1 MKMIKKFPPLPPEYS
16 GAARTANNAG
26 DDVTN
31 TATAGPTAGLTMGA
45 TKGSIK
51 GATNNATVSG
61 YNIEDL
67 LCLLEDGP
75 DDFGI
80 DFSED
85 ELRYLDSQVY
95 VDLLSDPG
103 FKTVFCSPDN
113 SDLLIALINVMLHN
127 DRHVEKIIN
136 IRNEVASPSIDGGR
150 VVMDLTCIDE
160 QGRVFDIEVQKVS
173 NDSLFKR
180 FVNYACKTYE
190 LGLRRPSDA
199 DSSKSDRRNVR
210 DNIKAMKDEFENEIM
225 QDEFANGLD
234 EIDETDEIDAAETS
248 SATAEIDTSEIDD
261 SEIDVRPLYRP
272 SIYSRLK
279 PVYVIVILK
288 SKPMTEDG
296 VTYGQRLFSHYT
308 LKEYSTNEFAPSTIN
323 IIFASL
329 GFFDKK
335 PGECTTDLDR
345 WCYMFKHLGK
355 MKNLPSWVEDK
366 VMARLLSASRVAN
379 FNKVQKKL
387 YIKMS
392 MDKEALIDD
401 LNSVW
406 NFGVKK
412 GLKQGLSKGLK
423 QGRKQGLKQGIKL
436 GVDEGIQQQA
446 RNGAKNLILAG
457 VPFETIASCMGLS
470 IDEVKKLAEN

>member
-1 MKMIKKFPPLPPEYS
+1 MVKKFPTLPPEYS
-16 GAARTANNAG
+16 GAARTADNAG
-26 DDVTN
+26 DDV
-31 TATAGPTAGLTMGA
+31 
-45 TKGSIK
+45 
-51 GATNNATVSG
+51 TNNATVSG

-160 QGRVFDIEVQKVS
+160 QDRVFDIEVQKVS

-190 LGLRRPSDA
+190 LGLRRPTDA

-210 DNIKAMKDEFENEIM
+210 DNIKAMKDEFANEIM
-225 QDEFANGLD
+225 QDEFAN
-234 EIDETDEIDAAETS
+234 
-248 SATAEIDTSEIDD
+248 EIDD
-261 SEIDVRPLYRP
+261 SEIAVRPLYRP

-288 SKPMTEDG
+288 SKPMPEDG

-412 GLKQGLSKGLK
+412 GLSQGLKQGLSKGLK
-423 QGRKQGLKQGIKL
+423 QGRKQGIQQ
-436 GVDEGIQQQA
+436 GIQQQA
-446 RNGAKNLILAG
+446 QSGAKNLILAG

>member
-1 MKMIKKFPPLPPEYS
+1 MKMIKKFPTLPPEYS
-16 GAARTANNAG
+16 GAARTADNAG
-26 DDVTN
+26 NDVN
-31 TATAGPTAGLTMGA
+31 
-45 TKGSIK
+45 
-51 GATNNATVSG
+51 NNATVSG
-61 YNIEDL
+61 YSTEDL

-190 LGLRRPSDA
+190 LGLRRPTDA

-210 DNIKAMKDEFENEIM
+210 DNIKAMKDEFENEIV
-225 QDEFANGLD
+225 QDEFANEID
-234 EIDETDEIDAAETS
+234 EIDENDDAETS
-248 SATAEIDTSEIDD
+248 SAAVEIDD
-261 SEIDVRPLYRP
+261 SEIAVRPLYRP

-423 QGRKQGLKQGIKL
+423 QGRKQGIQQ
-436 GVDEGIQQQA
+436 GIQQQA
-446 RNGAKNLILAG
+446 QSGAKNLILAG

>member
-16 GAARTANNAG
+16 GAARTSDNAG
-26 DDVTN
+26 NDAN
-31 TATAGPTAGLTMGA
+31 
-45 TKGSIK
+45 
-51 GATNNATVSG
+51 NNATVSG

-150 VVMDLTCIDE
+150 VIMDLTCIDE
-160 QGRVFDIEVQKVS
+160 QGRIFDIEVQKVS

-190 LGLRRPSDA
+190 LGLRRPTDA
-199 DSSKSDRRNVR
+199 DSSKSDRRNLR
-210 DNIKAMKDEFENEIM
+210 DNIKAMKDEFANEIM
-225 QDEFANGLD
+225 QDEFAN
-234 EIDETDEIDAAETS
+234 
-248 SATAEIDTSEIDD
+248 EIDD
-261 SEIDVRPLYRP
+261 AEIDVRPLYRP

-288 SKPMTEDG
+288 SKPMPEDG

-335 PGECTTDLDR
+335 PGECKTDLDR

-412 GLKQGLSKGLK
+412 GLSKGLK
-423 QGRKQGLKQGIKL
+423 QGRKQ
-436 GVDEGIQQQA
+436 GIQQQA

>member
-26 DDVTN
+26 NKVN
-31 TATAGPTAGLTMGA
+31 
-45 TKGSIK
+45 
-51 GATNNATVSG
+51 NNATVSG
-61 YNIEDL
+61 YSTEDL

-127 DRHVEKIIN
+127 DRHVEKIVN

-190 LGLRRPSDA
+190 LGLRRPTDA

-210 DNIKAMKDEFENEIM
+210 DNIKAMKDEFANEIM
-225 QDEFANGLD
+225 QDEFANEID
-234 EIDETDEIDAAETS
+234 EIDETDDTETS
-248 SATAEIDTSEIDD
+248 SADAEIDTSEIDD
-261 SEIDVRPLYRP
+261 AEIDVRPLYRP

-288 SKPMTEDG
+288 SKPMPEDG

-412 GLKQGLSKGLK
+412 GLSKGLK
-423 QGRKQGLKQGIKL
+423 QSRKQ
-436 GVDEGIQQQA
+436 GIQQQA

>member
-1 MKMIKKFPPLPPEYS
+1 MVKKFPTLPPEYS
-16 GAARTANNAG
+16 GAARTADNAGNNVTNNAITG
-26 DDVTN
+26 S
-31 TATAGPTAGLTMGA
+31 A
-45 TKGSIK
+45 KGSIK
-51 GATNNATVSG
+51 GATTSTAPTTSATNNATVSG
-61 YNIEDL
+61 YNTEDL

-113 SDLLIALINVMLHN
+113 SDLLIALINVMLPN

-150 VVMDLTCIDE
+150 VIMDLTCIDE
-160 QGRVFDIEVQKVS
+160 QGRIFDIEVQKVS

-190 LGLRRPSDA
+190 LGLRRPTDA

-210 DNIKAMKDEFENEIM
+210 DNIKAMKDEFANEIM
-225 QDEFANGLD
+225 QDEFANG
-234 EIDETDEIDAAETS
+234 IDEIDAAETS
-248 SATAEIDTSEIDD
+248 SSAAEIN
-261 SEIDVRPLYRP
+261 VRPLYRP

-335 PGECTTDLDR
+335 PGECKTDLDR

-379 FNKVQKKL
+379 FNKLQKKL

-412 GLKQGLSKGLK
+412 GLKQG
-423 QGRKQGLKQGIKL
+423 RKQ
-436 GVDEGIQQQA
+436 GIQQQA

>member
-127 DRHVEKIIN
+127 DRHVEKIVN

-210 DNIKAMKDEFENEIM
+210 DNIKAMKDEFEN
-225 QDEFANGLD
+225 D
-234 EIDETDEIDAAETS
+234 IDETDEINAAETS
-248 SATAEIDTSEIDD
+248 SAAAEIDDVETSFAAADIDPSDIDD
-261 SEIDVRPLYRP
+261 AEIAVRPLYRP

-412 GLKQGLSKGLK
+412 GLSRGLK
-423 QGRKQGLKQGIKL
+423 QGRKQ
-436 GVDEGIQQQA
+436 QA
-446 RNGAKNLILAG
+446 RIDAKNFIAAG
-457 VPFETIASCMGLS
+457 VPISTIASCIGLS

>member
-16 GAARTANNAG
+16 GAARTADNAG
-26 DDVTN
+26 NNV
-31 TATAGPTAGLTMGA
+31 
-45 TKGSIK
+45 
-51 GATNNATVSG
+51 TNNATVSG
-61 YNIEDL
+61 YNTEDL

-113 SDLLIALINVMLHN
+113 SDLLIALINVMLPN
-127 DRHVEKIIN
+127 DRHVEKIVN

-190 LGLRRPSDA
+190 LGLRRPTDA
-199 DSSKSDRRNVR
+199 DSSKSDRRNLR
-210 DNIKAMKDEFENEIM
+210 DNIKAMKDEFANEIM
-225 QDEFANGLD
+225 QDEFAN
-234 EIDETDEIDAAETS
+234 
-248 SATAEIDTSEIDD
+248 EIDD
-261 SEIDVRPLYRP
+261 SEIAVRPLYRP

-288 SKPMTEDG
+288 SKPMPEDG

-412 GLKQGLSKGLK
+412 GLKQG
-423 QGRKQGLKQGIKL
+423 RKQ
-436 GVDEGIQQQA
+436 GIQQQA

>member
-1 MKMIKKFPPLPPEYS
+1 MVKKFPTLPPEYS
-16 GAARTANNAG
+16 GAARTADNAG
-26 DDVTN
+26 NNVN
-31 TATAGPTAGLTMGA
+31 
-45 TKGSIK
+45 
-51 GATNNATVSG
+51 NNATVSG
-61 YNIEDL
+61 YNTEDL

-85 ELRYLDSQVY
+85 ELHYLDSQVY

-150 VVMDLTCIDE
+150 VIMDLTCIDE
-160 QGRVFDIEVQKVS
+160 QGRIFDIEVQKVS

-190 LGLRRPSDA
+190 LGLRRPTDA

-210 DNIKAMKDEFENEIM
+210 DNIKAMKDEFANEIM
-225 QDEFANGLD
+225 QDEFAN
-234 EIDETDEIDAAETS
+234 
-248 SATAEIDTSEIDD
+248 EIDD

-288 SKPMTEDG
+288 SKPMPEDG

-335 PGECTTDLDR
+335 PGECKTDLDR

-412 GLKQGLSKGLK
+412 GLKQG
-423 QGRKQGLKQGIKL
+423 RK
-436 GVDEGIQQQA
+436 QQA
-446 RNGAKNLILAG
+446 RIDAKNFIAAG
-457 VPFETIASCMGLS
+457 VPINTIASCIGLS

>member
-1 MKMIKKFPPLPPEYS
+1 MIKKFPPLPPEYS
-16 GAARTANNAG
+16 GAARIANNAG
-26 DDVTN
+26 NDVN
-31 TATAGPTAGLTMGA
+31 
-45 TKGSIK
+45 
-51 GATNNATVSG
+51 NNATVSG
-61 YNIEDL
+61 YSTEDL

-113 SDLLIALINVMLHN
+113 SDLLIALINVMLPN

-150 VVMDLTCIDE
+150 VIMDLTCIDE

-190 LGLRRPSDA
+190 LDLRRPTDA

-210 DNIKAMKDEFENEIM
+210 DNIKAMKDEFANEIM
-225 QDEFANGLD
+225 QDEFANG
-234 EIDETDEIDAAETS
+234 IDGIDAAETS
-248 SATAEIDTSEIDD
+248 SDTAEIDDAETSSTAVEIDD
-261 SEIDVRPLYRP
+261 AEIDVRPLYRP

-335 PGECTTDLDR
+335 PGECKTDLDR

-412 GLKQGLSKGLK
+412 GLSKGLK
-423 QGRKQGLKQGIKL
+423 QGRKQG
-436 GVDEGIQQQA
+436 IQQ
-446 RNGAKNLILAG
+446 RNYEIALTALNDGIAPEQVAKI
-457 VPFETIASCMGLS
+457 TGLS
-470 IDEVKKLAEN
+470 LVAVKKLAEN

>member
-16 GAARTANNAG
+16 GAARTADNAG
-26 DDVTN
+26 NNVNID
-31 TATAGPTAGLTMGA
+31 ATIGLITGA
-45 TKGSIK
+45 TTGTTTKVTKS
-51 GATNNATVSG
+51 ATNNATVSG
-61 YNIEDL
+61 YNTEDL

-190 LGLRRPSDA
+190 LGLRRPTDA

-210 DNIKAMKDEFENEIM
+210 DNIKEMKDEFANEIM
-225 QDEFANGLD
+225 QDEFAN
-234 EIDETDEIDAAETS
+234 
-248 SATAEIDTSEIDD
+248 EIDD
-261 SEIDVRPLYRP
+261 SEIAVRPLYRP

-355 MKNLPSWVEDK
+355 MKNLPAWVEDK

-412 GLKQGLSKGLK
+412 GLSKGLK
-423 QGRKQGLKQGIKL
+423 QGRKQG
-436 GVDEGIQQQA
+436 IQQ
-446 RNGAKNLILAG
+446 RNYEIALTALNDGIAPEQVAKI
-457 VPFETIASCMGLS
+457 TGLS
-470 IDEVKKLAEN
+470 LVAVKKLAEN

>member
-16 GAARTANNAG
+16 GAARTADNAG
-26 DDVTN
+26 NDVN
-31 TATAGPTAGLTMGA
+31 
-45 TKGSIK
+45 
-51 GATNNATVSG
+51 NNATVSG

-127 DRHVEKIIN
+127 DRHVEKIVN

-190 LGLRRPSDA
+190 LGLRRPTDT

-225 QDEFANGLD
+225 QDEFAND
-234 EIDETDEIDAAETS
+234 IDD
-248 SATAEIDTSEIDD
+248 AEIA
-261 SEIDVRPLYRP
+261 VRPLYRP

-355 MKNLPSWVEDK
+355 MKNLP
-366 VMARLLSASRVAN
+366 L
-379 FNKVQKKL
+379 
-387 YIKMS
+387 
-392 MDKEALIDD
+392 
-401 LNSVW
+401 
-406 NFGVKK
+406 
-412 GLKQGLSKGLK
+412 GLKT
-423 QGRKQGLKQGIKL
+423 R
-436 GVDEGIQQQA
+436 
-446 RNGAKNLILAG
+446 
-457 VPFETIASCMGLS
+457 
-470 IDEVKKLAEN
+470 

>member
-16 GAARTANNAG
+16 GAARTADNAGNNVTNNAITG
-26 DDVTN
+26 S
-31 TATAGPTAGLTMGA
+31 A
-45 TKGSIK
+45 KGSIK
-51 GATNNATVSG
+51 GATTSTAPTTSATNNATVSG
-61 YNIEDL
+61 YNTEDL

-136 IRNEVASPSIDGGR
+136 IRNEVASPSIDGGS
-150 VVMDLTCIDE
+150 VIMDLTCIDE
-160 QGRVFDIEVQKVS
+160 QGRIFDIEVQKVS

-190 LGLRRPSDA
+190 LGLRRPTDA

-210 DNIKAMKDEFENEIM
+210 DNIKAMKDEFANEIM
-225 QDEFANGLD
+225 QDEFANGID
-234 EIDETDEIDAAETS
+234 EIDEIDAAETS
-248 SATAEIDTSEIDD
+248 SSAAEIN
-261 SEIDVRPLYRP
+261 VRPLYRP

-288 SKPMTEDG
+288 SKPMPEDG

-335 PGECTTDLDR
+335 PGECKTDLDR

-355 MKNLPSWVEDK
+355 MKNLPAWVEDK

-412 GLKQGLSKGLK
+412 GLSKGLK
-423 QGRKQGLKQGIKL
+423 QGRKQG
-436 GVDEGIQQQA
+436 IQQ
-446 RNGAKNLILAG
+446 RNYEIALTALNDGIAPEQVAKI
-457 VPFETIASCMGLS
+457 TGLS
-470 IDEVKKLAEN
+470 LVAVKKLAEN

>member
-16 GAARTANNAG
+16 GAARTADNSGNN
-26 DDVTN
+26 VN
-31 TATAGPTAGLTMGA
+31 
-45 TKGSIK
+45 I
-51 GATNNATVSG
+51 NATVSG

-113 SDLLIALINVMLHN
+113 SDLLIALINVMLPN
-127 DRHVEKIIN
+127 DRHVEKIVN

-190 LGLRRPSDA
+190 LGLRRPTDA

-210 DNIKAMKDEFENEIM
+210 DNIKAMKDEFANEIM
-225 QDEFANGLD
+225 QDEFAN
-234 EIDETDEIDAAETS
+234 EIDEIDEIDAAETS
-248 SATAEIDTSEIDD
+248 SAAAEINTSEIDD

-335 PGECTTDLDR
+335 PGECKTDLDR

-412 GLKQGLSKGLK
+412 GLKQG
-423 QGRKQGLKQGIKL
+423 RKQ
-436 GVDEGIQQQA
+436 GIQQQA

>member
-31 TATAGPTAGLTMGA
+31 
-45 TKGSIK
+45 
-51 GATNNATVSG
+51 NATVSG
-61 YNIEDL
+61 YSTEDL

-150 VVMDLTCIDE
+150 VIMDLTCIDE
-160 QGRVFDIEVQKVS
+160 QGRIFDIEVQKVS

-190 LGLRRPSDA
+190 LGLRRPTDA

-210 DNIKAMKDEFENEIM
+210 DNIKEMKDEFANEIM
-225 QDEFANGLD
+225 QDEFAN
-234 EIDETDEIDAAETS
+234 
-248 SATAEIDTSEIDD
+248 EIDD
-261 SEIDVRPLYRP
+261 SEIAVRPLYRP

-335 PGECTTDLDR
+335 PGECKTDLDR

-412 GLKQGLSKGLK
+412 GLKQG
-423 QGRKQGLKQGIKL
+423 RKQGIR
-436 GVDEGIQQQA
+436 QQA

-457 VPFETIASCMGLS
+457 VPLETIASCMGLS

>member
-1 MKMIKKFPPLPPEYS
+1 MKMVKKFPPLPPEYS

-26 DDVTN
+26 NNVN
-31 TATAGPTAGLTMGA
+31 
-45 TKGSIK
+45 
-51 GATNNATVSG
+51 NNATVSG
-61 YNIEDL
+61 YNTEDL

-127 DRHVEKIIN
+127 DRHVEKIVN

-190 LGLRRPSDA
+190 LGLRRPTDA

-210 DNIKAMKDEFENEIM
+210 DNIKAMKDEFANEIM
-225 QDEFANGLD
+225 QDEFAN
-234 EIDETDEIDAAETS
+234 EIDEIDEIDAAETS
-248 SATAEIDTSEIDD
+248 STAAEIA
-261 SEIDVRPLYRP
+261 VRPLYRP

-288 SKPMTEDG
+288 SKPMPEDG

-412 GLKQGLSKGLK
+412 GLSKGLK
-423 QGRKQGLKQGIKL
+423 QGRKQ
-436 GVDEGIQQQA
+436 GIQQQA

>member
-1 MKMIKKFPPLPPEYS
+1 MIKKFPPLPPEYS
-16 GAARTANNAG
+16 GAAKTADNAG
-26 DDVTN
+26 NNVN
-31 TATAGPTAGLTMGA
+31 
-45 TKGSIK
+45 
-51 GATNNATVSG
+51 NNATVSG

-160 QGRVFDIEVQKVS
+160 QGRIFDIEVQKVS

-190 LGLRRPSDA
+190 LGLRRPTDA

-210 DNIKAMKDEFENEIM
+210 DNIKAMKDEFANEIM
-225 QDEFANGLD
+225 QDEFANEID
-234 EIDETDEIDAAETS
+234 EIDETDDAETS
-248 SATAEIDTSEIDD
+248 STAVEIDD
-261 SEIDVRPLYRP
+261 SEIAVRPLYRP

-412 GLKQGLSKGLK
+412 GLSKGLR
-423 QGRKQGLKQGIKL
+423 QGRKQ
-436 GVDEGIQQQA
+436 QA
-446 RNGAKNLILAG
+446 RIDAKNFIAAG
-457 VPFETIASCMGLS
+457 VPINTIASCIGLS

>member
-16 GAARTANNAG
+16 GAARTADNAG
-26 DDVTN
+26 NDVN
-31 TATAGPTAGLTMGA
+31 
-45 TKGSIK
+45 
-51 GATNNATVSG
+51 NNATVSG

-127 DRHVEKIIN
+127 DRHVEKIVN

-412 GLKQGLSKGLK
+412 GLSRGLK
-423 QGRKQGLKQGIKL
+423 QGRKQ
-436 GVDEGIQQQA
+436 QA
-446 RNGAKNLILAG
+446 RIDAKNFIAAG
-457 VPFETIASCMGLS
+457 VPISTIASCIGLS

>member
-1 MKMIKKFPPLPPEYS
+1 MVKKFPPLPPEYS
-16 GAARTANNAG
+16 GAARTADNAGNKVNNNAITG
-26 DDVTN
+26 S
-31 TATAGPTAGLTMGA
+31 

-51 GATNNATVSG
+51 GATTSTAPTTSATNNATVSG
-61 YNIEDL
+61 YSTEDL

-85 ELRYLDSQVY
+85 ELHYLDSQVY

-160 QGRVFDIEVQKVS
+160 QGRIFDIEVQKVS

-190 LGLRRPSDA
+190 LGLRRPTDA

-210 DNIKAMKDEFENEIM
+210 DNIKAMKDEFANEIM
-225 QDEFANGLD
+225 QDEFAN
-234 EIDETDEIDAAETS
+234 EIDEIDATETS
-248 SATAEIDTSEIDD
+248 TAASEIDTSEIDD
-261 SEIDVRPLYRP
+261 SEIAVRPLYRP

-335 PGECTTDLDR
+335 PGECKTDLDR

-412 GLKQGLSKGLK
+412 GLKQG
-423 QGRKQGLKQGIKL
+423 RKQ
-436 GVDEGIQQQA
+436 GIQQQA

-457 VPFETIASCMGLS
+457 VPFETIASCMGLG

>member
-16 GAARTANNAG
+16 GAARTADNAG
-26 DDVTN
+26 NDVN
-31 TATAGPTAGLTMGA
+31 
-45 TKGSIK
+45 
-51 GATNNATVSG
+51 NNATVSG
-61 YNIEDL
+61 YSTEDL

-127 DRHVEKIIN
+127 DRHVEKIVN

-190 LGLRRPSDA
+190 LGLRRPTDA

-210 DNIKAMKDEFENEIM
+210 DNIKAMKDEFANEIM
-225 QDEFANGLD
+225 QDEFAN
-234 EIDETDEIDAAETS
+234 
-248 SATAEIDTSEIDD
+248 EIDD
-261 SEIDVRPLYRP
+261 SEIAVRPLYRP

-412 GLKQGLSKGLK
+412 GLKQG
-423 QGRKQGLKQGIKL
+423 RKQG
-436 GVDEGIQQQA
+436 IQQ
-446 RNGAKNLILAG
+446 RNYEIALTALNDGIAPEQVAKI
-457 VPFETIASCMGLS
+457 TGLS
-470 IDEVKKLAEN
+470 LVAVKKLAEN

>member
-1 MKMIKKFPPLPPEYS
+1 MVKKFPPLPPEYS
-16 GAARTANNAG
+16 GAARTANNSG
-26 DDVTN
+26 NNVN
-31 TATAGPTAGLTMGA
+31 
-45 TKGSIK
+45 
-51 GATNNATVSG
+51 NNATVSG
-61 YNIEDL
+61 YNTEDL

-113 SDLLIALINVMLHN
+113 SDLLIALINVMLPN

-190 LGLRRPSDA
+190 LGLRRPTDA

-210 DNIKAMKDEFENEIM
+210 DNIKAMKDEFANEIM
-225 QDEFANGLD
+225 QDEFANEID
-234 EIDETDEIDAAETS
+234 EIDESDAAETS
-248 SATAEIDTSEIDD
+248 TAAAEIDTSEIDD
-261 SEIDVRPLYRP
+261 SEIAVRPLYRP

-335 PGECTTDLDR
+335 PGECKTDLDR

-412 GLKQGLSKGLK
+412 GLKQG
-423 QGRKQGLKQGIKL
+423 RKQ
-436 GVDEGIQQQA
+436 GIQQQA

>member
-26 DDVTN
+26 NDVN
-31 TATAGPTAGLTMGA
+31 
-45 TKGSIK
+45 
-51 GATNNATVSG
+51 NNATVSG
-61 YNIEDL
+61 YSTEDL

-113 SDLLIALINVMLHN
+113 SDLLIALINVMLPN

-150 VVMDLTCIDE
+150 VIMDLTCIDE
-160 QGRVFDIEVQKVS
+160 QGRIFDIEVQKVS

-190 LGLRRPSDA
+190 LGLRRPTDA

-210 DNIKAMKDEFENEIM
+210 DNIKAMQDEFADEIM
-225 QDEFANGLD
+225 QDEFAN
-234 EIDETDEIDAAETS
+234 EIDEIDEIDAAETS
-248 SATAEIDTSEIDD
+248 TAAAEIA
-261 SEIDVRPLYRP
+261 VRPLYRP

-412 GLKQGLSKGLK
+412 GLKQG
-423 QGRKQGLKQGIKL
+423 RK
-436 GVDEGIQQQA
+436 QQA
-446 RNGAKNLILAG
+446 RIDAKNFIAAG
-457 VPFETIASCMGLS
+457 VPINTIASCIGLS

>member
-1 MKMIKKFPPLPPEYS
+1 MIKKFPPLPPEYS

-26 DDVTN
+26 NNVN
-31 TATAGPTAGLTMGA
+31 NATAGPTAGPTAGLTTGA
-45 TKGSIK
+45 TT
-51 GATNNATVSG
+51 GATNTATVSG
-61 YNIEDL
+61 YSTEDL

-190 LGLRRPSDA
+190 LGLRRPTDA

-210 DNIKAMKDEFENEIM
+210 DNIKAMKDEF
-225 QDEFANGLD
+225 AND
-234 EIDETDEIDAAETS
+234 IDETDEIDDVDTS
-248 SATAEIDTSEIDD
+248 SAAADIDTSDIDD
-261 SEIDVRPLYRP
+261 AELAVRPLYRP

-355 MKNLPSWVEDK
+355 MKNLPAWVEDK

-412 GLKQGLSKGLK
+412 GLKQG
-423 QGRKQGLKQGIKL
+423 RKQGLKQ
-436 GVDEGIQQQA
+436 GIQQQA
-446 RNGAKNLILAG
+446 RNGARNLILAG

>member
-16 GAARTANNAG
+16 GAARTADNAG
-26 DDVTN
+26 NDVN
-31 TATAGPTAGLTMGA
+31 
-45 TKGSIK
+45 
-51 GATNNATVSG
+51 NNATVSG

-190 LGLRRPSDA
+190 LGLRRPTDA
-199 DSSKSDRRNVR
+199 DSSKSDRRNLR
-210 DNIKAMKDEFENEIM
+210 DNIKAMKDEFANEIM
-225 QDEFANGLD
+225 RDEFANG
-234 EIDETDEIDAAETS
+234 IDGIDEIDAAETS
-248 SATAEIDTSEIDD
+248 TAAAEIDTSEIDD

-412 GLKQGLSKGLK
+412 GLSKGLKQGLSKGLK
-423 QGRKQGLKQGIKL
+423 QGRKQ
-436 GVDEGIQQQA
+436 QA
-446 RNGAKNLILAG
+446 RIDAKNFIAAG
-457 VPFETIASCMGLS
+457 VPISTIASCIGLS

>member
-16 GAARTANNAG
+16 GAARTADNAG
-26 DDVTN
+26 NNVNINAITGS
-31 TATAGPTAGLTMGA
+31 AI
-45 TKGSIK
+45 GSIK
-51 GATNNATVSG
+51 GATTSTAQTTSATNNATVSG
-61 YNIEDL
+61 YSTEDL

-113 SDLLIALINVMLHN
+113 SDLLIALINVMLPN

-150 VVMDLTCIDE
+150 VIMDLTCIDE
-160 QGRVFDIEVQKVS
+160 QGRIFDIEVQKVS

-190 LGLRRPSDA
+190 LGLRRPTDA

-210 DNIKAMKDEFENEIM
+210 DNIKAMKDEFANEIM
-225 QDEFANGLD
+225 QDEFANG
-234 EIDETDEIDAAETS
+234 IDEIDAAETS
-248 SATAEIDTSEIDD
+248 SSAAEIN
-261 SEIDVRPLYRP
+261 VRPLYRP

-288 SKPMTEDG
+288 SKPMPEDG

-335 PGECTTDLDR
+335 PGECKTDLDR

-412 GLKQGLSKGLK
+412 GLKQG
-423 QGRKQGLKQGIKL
+423 RKQ
-436 GVDEGIQQQA
+436 GIQQQA

>member
-1 MKMIKKFPPLPPEYS
+1 MIKKFPPLPPEYS

-31 TATAGPTAGLTMGA
+31 
-45 TKGSIK
+45 
-51 GATNNATVSG
+51 NATVSG
-61 YNIEDL
+61 YSTEDL

-190 LGLRRPSDA
+190 LGLRRPTDA

-210 DNIKAMKDEFENEIM
+210 DNIKAMKDEFANEIM
-225 QDEFANGLD
+225 RDEFANG
-234 EIDETDEIDAAETS
+234 IDEIDATETS
-248 SATAEIDTSEIDD
+248 TAASEIDTSEIDD
-261 SEIDVRPLYRP
+261 SEIAVRPLYRP

-335 PGECTTDLDR
+335 PGECKTDLDR

-412 GLKQGLSKGLK
+412 GLKQG
-423 QGRKQGLKQGIKL
+423 RK
-436 GVDEGIQQQA
+436 QQA
-446 RNGAKNLILAG
+446 RIDAKNFIAAG
-457 VPFETIASCMGLS
+457 VPINTIASCIGLS

>member
-26 DDVTN
+26 NNVN
-31 TATAGPTAGLTMGA
+31 
-45 TKGSIK
+45 I
-51 GATNNATVSG
+51 NATVSG

-190 LGLRRPSDA
+190 LGLRRPTDA

-225 QDEFANGLD
+225 QDEFANEID
-234 EIDETDEIDAAETS
+234 EIDEIDA
-248 SATAEIDTSEIDD
+248 AEIDTSEIDD
-261 SEIDVRPLYRP
+261 SEIAVRPLYRP

-288 SKPMTEDG
+288 SKPMPEDG

-412 GLKQGLSKGLK
+412 GLSKGLKQGLNKGLK
-423 QGRKQGLKQGIKL
+423 QGRKQ
-436 GVDEGIQQQA
+436 QA
-446 RNGAKNLILAG
+446 RIDAKNLIAAG
-457 VPFETIASCMGLS
+457 VPISTIASCIGLS

>member
-26 DDVTN
+26 NDVNNN
-31 TATAGPTAGLTMGA
+31 T
-45 TKGSIK
+45 
-51 GATNNATVSG
+51 TVSG
-61 YNIEDL
+61 YSTEDL

-190 LGLRRPSDA
+190 LGLRRPTDA

-225 QDEFANGLD
+225 QDEFANEID
-234 EIDETDEIDAAETS
+234 EIDEIDA
-248 SATAEIDTSEIDD
+248 AEIDTSEIDD
-261 SEIDVRPLYRP
+261 SEIAVRPLYRP

-288 SKPMTEDG
+288 SKPMPEDG

-355 MKNLPSWVEDK
+355 MKNLPAWVEDK

-412 GLKQGLSKGLK
+412 GLSKGLK
-423 QGRKQGLKQGIKL
+423 QGRKQGIKQRNYEIALTALNDGIAPEQ
-436 GVDEGIQQQA
+436 V
-446 RNGAKNLILAG
+446 AKI
-457 VPFETIASCMGLS
+457 TGLS
-470 IDEVKKLAEN
+470 LVAVKKLAEN

>member
-16 GAARTANNAG
+16 GAAKTADNAG
-26 DDVTN
+26 NNVN
-31 TATAGPTAGLTMGA
+31 
-45 TKGSIK
+45 
-51 GATNNATVSG
+51 NNATVSG

-160 QGRVFDIEVQKVS
+160 QGRIFDIEVQKVS

-190 LGLRRPSDA
+190 LGLRRPTDA

-210 DNIKAMKDEFENEIM
+210 DNIKAMKDEFANEIM
-225 QDEFANGLD
+225 QDEFAN
-234 EIDETDEIDAAETS
+234 EIDEIDAAETS
-248 SATAEIDTSEIDD
+248 SDTAEIDDA
-261 SEIDVRPLYRP
+261 EIDVRPLYRP

-288 SKPMTEDG
+288 SKPMPEDG

-423 QGRKQGLKQGIKL
+423 QGRKQGIQQ
-436 GVDEGIQQQA
+436 GIQQQA
-446 RNGAKNLILAG
+446 QSGAKNLILAG

>member
-16 GAARTANNAG
+16 GAARTADNAG
-26 DDVTN
+26 NDVN
-31 TATAGPTAGLTMGA
+31 
-45 TKGSIK
+45 
-51 GATNNATVSG
+51 NNATVSG
-61 YNIEDL
+61 YSTEDL

-127 DRHVEKIIN
+127 DRHVEKIVN

-190 LGLRRPSDA
+190 LGLRRPTDA

-210 DNIKAMKDEFENEIM
+210 DNIKAMKDEFANEIV
-225 QDEFANGLD
+225 QDEFAN
-234 EIDETDEIDAAETS
+234 EIDEIDEIDAAETS
-248 SATAEIDTSEIDD
+248 STAAEIA
-261 SEIDVRPLYRP
+261 VRPLYRP

-288 SKPMTEDG
+288 SKPMPEDG

-423 QGRKQGLKQGIKL
+423 QGRKQGIQQ
-436 GVDEGIQQQA
+436 GIQQQA
-446 RNGAKNLILAG
+446 QSGAKNLILAG